1 MILGRHI
8 KAVGIG
14 DPDRLRSMSGIK
26 GLLDDLVEALNMRA
40 LGSPHI
46 YEVEEDIRRMNCEP
60 FKDEGG
66 VTGIVVLSTSHCAI
80 HTWPLQS
87 QFVLDVFSCRKFNP
101 SVVVDLVSRAFVTK
115 SLRTTDLS
123 HSLDLE
129 AEAQPMPAAGTAV
142 TADQSA
148 ISPIVLATPRRV
160 GGKD

>member
-14 DPDRLRSMSGIK
+14 DPDRLRSMSRIK

-60 FKDEGG
+60 FEDEGG

-101 SVVVDLVSRAFVTK
+101 SVVVDLVSRAFMTK

-123 HSLDLE
+123 HSLELE
-129 AEAQPMPAAGTAV
+129 TGAPAADAAV
-142 TADQSA
+142 AADQSA
-148 ISPIVLATPRRV
+148 ISPIVPATPRRV
-160 GGKD
+160 GGRD

>member
-1 MILGRHI
+1 VILGRHI

-14 DPDRLRSMSGIK
+14 DPDRLRSTSGIK
-26 GLLDDLVEALNMRA
+26 GLLDDLVEALNMRS

-46 YEVEEDIRRMNCEP
+46 YEVEENIRRMNCEP
-60 FKDEGG
+60 FEDEGG

-87 QFVLDVFSCRKFNP
+87 QFVLDVFSCRKFDP
-101 SVVVDLVSRAFVTK
+101 SVVVDLVSRAFMTK

-129 AEAQPMPAAGTAV
+129 TAAEPVQAV
-142 TADQSA
+142 DATVAADQSKCG
-148 ISPIVLATPRRV
+148 PIVLARPQ
-160 GGKD
+160 